1 MIAFRYLNSGSVG
14 PAEPLGK
21 HNKHKI
27 KKAKLKIAKTKAKLV
42 REDGKIAMVKQDL
55 VKELE
60 AFEGNLKWID
70 EHYDALKNK
79 YPDQWVAVFNK
90 KVVGNNKNLKKIIRK
105 LKESFPQNYDHVATE
120 YISTKKIELIL
131 GVLWK

>member
-1 MIAFRYLNSGSVG
+1 
-14 PAEPLGK
+14 
-21 HNKHKI
+21 
-27 KKAKLKIAKTKAKLV
+27 
-42 REDGKIAMVKQDL
+42 MVEKDL

-60 AFEGNLKWID
+60 TFEENLKWID
-70 EHYDALKNK
+70 QHYDALKNK

-90 KVVGNNKNLKKIIRK
+90 KVVGNHKNLKKIIRK
-105 LKESFPQNYDHVATE
+105 LKESFPQNFDHIATE

>member
-1 MIAFRYLNSGSVG
+1 
-14 PAEPLGK
+14 
-21 HNKHKI
+21 
-27 KKAKLKIAKTKAKLV
+27 
-42 REDGKIAMVKQDL
+42 MVEQDL

-60 AFEGNLKWID
+60 TFEGNLKWID

-90 KVVGNNKNLKKIIRK
+90 KVVGNNKNLKKVIGK
-105 LKESFPQNYDHVATE
+105 LKESFPQNYNRIATE